1 MHQNKFDP
9 VTIESGEDLTANQYH
24 AVAVD
29 GTIADTSITA
39 FGLLQN
45 RPGASGRGATLGYA
59 GQMKARAGA
68 AISVGAALMVT
79 TSGWII
85 TATSAG
91 NVIGKGLSAANSGD
105 TFPGLF
111 NFIGPNA

>member
-1 MHQNKFDP
+1 MIQGKFDT
-9 VTIESGEDLTANQYH
+9 VTIAAGEDLSPNQYH
-24 AVAVD
+24 AIAID

-45 RPGASGRGATLGYA
+45 KPSASTRSATIGYA
-59 GQMKARAGA
+59 GHLKGRAGA
-68 AISVGAALMVT
+68 AVLVGAALMVT

-91 NVIGKGLSAANSGD
+91 NVIGKGLLAANSGD

-111 NFIGPNA
+111 NFIGPLA